1 MHTSDLKVATSMKD
15 CNWSEQTLLEA
26 EKEAS
31 KIVQKARQYRVQRL
45 KDARAEAAKEI
56 EELKA
61 AKNQAFKEF
70 EQQHAGSSDKT
81 SQHVQVETEQK
92 RVQIEAEF
100 SENSEAVLQ
109 MLLDTVYTV
118 EPKIHR
124 NAQKAH

>member
-1 MHTSDLKVATSMKD
+1 MAASNSQGI
-15 CNWSEQTLLEA
+15 QTLLEA

-31 KIVQKARQYRVQRL
+31 RIVQKARQYRVQRL

-61 AKNQAFKEF
+61 AKNQAFKVF
-70 EQQHAGSSDKT
+70 EQQHAGSSDET
-81 SQHVQVETEQK
+81 SHRVQAETEQK
-92 RVQIEAEF
+92 RVEIEAQF
-100 SENSEAVLQ
+100 AKNRDVVLK